1 MIEQLQS
8 FLKALSVSDLWL
20 FPILIVV
27 VGVLAGW
34 IFKKFIH
41 SRLKKITEKT
51 DWRGDDVVFEAI
63 ESHIVIWFFLIS
75 LKIAAESFSS
85 FQPLYFDYA
94 NKIILSILILSV
106 TLVASRIGV
115 GLLNFWA
122 EKQGTDL
129 PSTTIFVNL
138 ARIVIVSVGILVI
151 LQSLGISITPL
162 LTALGVGG
170 LAVSL
175 ALKDTLSDFFA
186 GLHILLSQKVKP
198 GDFVELDSGYMGYIQ
213 NITWRHTTLMERTN
227 NIITVPNAKI
237 SAAIVKNYDK
247 GDPSFSIRVPL
258 GVSYDSDLDYVI
270 KVTEEVAQSV
280 INEVDG
286 AREDAPAV
294 VRCFQFGPSSV
305 DLKVYFRGKKYGD
318 QHPII
323 DEFIRRIHKRYNQE
337 NIEIPF
343 PIRTLIH
350 KNEQS

>member
-1 MIEQLQS
+1 MDKPIIEYIIQFSIPLGT
-8 FLKALSVSDLWL
+8 
-20 FPILIVV
+20 ILCGIV
-27 VGVLAGW
+27 LGW
-34 IFKKFIH
+34 VFKRFIH
-41 SRLKKITEKT
+41 HRLKKLTEKT
-51 DWRGDDVVFEAI
+51 DWKGDDVVFDAI
-63 ESHIVIWFFLIS
+63 ESHIVLWFFLASLNIASNSIPFLNDVYIS
-75 LKIAAESFSS
+75 YLS
-85 FQPLYFDYA
+85 
-94 NKIILSILILSV
+94 KIIVSVLILSV
-106 TLVASRIGV
+106 TLAVSRIGV

-138 ARIVIVSVGILVI
+138 ARIIIISVGVLII

-162 LTALGVGG
+162 LTAMGVGG
-170 LAVSL
+170 LAISL

-198 GDFVELDSGYMGYIQ
+198 GDFVELDSGHMGYVQ

-227 NIITVPNAKI
+227 NEVTVPNAKI

-247 GDPSFSIRVPL
+247 GDPSFSIRVAV
-258 GVSYDSDLDYVI
+258 GVSYESDLDHVI
-270 KVTEEVAQSV
+270 KITEEVASNV
-280 INEVDG
+280 IAQIDG
-286 AREDAPAV
+286 ARKDAPAV

-305 DLKVYFRGKKYGD
+305 DLKVYFRGEKYGD

-323 DEFIRRIHKRYNQE
+323 DEFIRQIHKRFKSE

-350 KNEQS
+350 KNDQQ

>member
-1 MIEQLQS
+1 MNQQIIDY
-8 FLKALSVSDLWL
+8 F
-20 FPILIVV
+20 ILYAIPLTT
-27 VGVLAGW
+27 VGLGLVMGW
-34 IFKKFIH
+34 IFKRFIH
-41 SRLKKITEKT
+41 HRIKKLTEKT
-51 DWRGDDVVFEAI
+51 EWKGDDVFFEAI
-63 ESHIVIWFFLIS
+63 ESHIVLWFFLVA
-75 LKIAAESFSS
+75 LNIASTDIPF
-85 FQPLYFDYA
+85 LNTDYQSYLS
-94 NKIILSILILSV
+94 KIIISILILSI
-106 TLVASRIGV
+106 TLAASKVGV
-115 GLLNFWA
+115 GLLNYWA
-122 EKQGTDL
+122 EKQGTNL

-138 ARIVIVSVGILVI
+138 ARIVIVSVGVLVI

-198 GDFVELDSGYMGYIQ
+198 GDFVELDTGYMGYIQ

-227 NIITVPNAKI
+227 NVVTVPNAKI

-247 GDPSFSIRVPL
+247 GDPSFSIRVPV
-258 GVSYDSDLDYVI
+258 GVSYDSDLDHVVS
-270 KVTEEVAQSV
+270 VTEEVAIGV
-280 INEVDG
+280 VNDVEG
-286 AREDAPAV
+286 AKKDSSPV

-305 DLKVYFRGKKYGD
+305 DLKVYFSGEKYGD

-323 DEFIRRIHKRYNQE
+323 DEFVRRLHKRYQLE

-350 KNEQS
+350 KNELP

>member
-1 MIEQLQS
+1 MNQQIIDY
-8 FLKALSVSDLWL
+8 F
-20 FPILIVV
+20 ILYAVPLTT
-27 VGVLAGW
+27 VGLGLIMGW

-41 SRLKKITEKT
+41 HRIKRLTEKT
-51 DWRGDDVVFEAI
+51 EWKGDDVIFDAI
-63 ESHIVIWFFLIS
+63 ESHIVLWVFLIA
-75 LKIAAESFSS
+75 LNIASTDIPF
-85 FQPLYFDYA
+85 LNTDYH
-94 NKIILSILILSV
+94 NYLSKIIISILILSI
-106 TLVASRIGV
+106 TLAASKVGV
-115 GLLNFWA
+115 GLLNYWA
-122 EKQGTDL
+122 VKQGTNL

-138 ARIVIVSVGILVI
+138 ARIVIVSVGVLVI

-227 NIITVPNAKI
+227 NVVTVPNAKI

-247 GDPSFSIRVPL
+247 GDPSFSIRVPV
-258 GVSYDSDLDYVI
+258 GVSYDSDLDHVVR
-270 KVTEEVAQSV
+270 VTQEVANSV
-280 INEVDG
+280 VNDVDG
-286 AREDAPAV
+286 AKKDSPPV
-294 VRCFQFGPSSV
+294 VRCFQFGPSSI
-305 DLKVYFRGKKYGD
+305 DLKVYFSGEKYGD

-323 DEFIRRIHKRYNQE
+323 DEFVRRLHKSYQSE

-350 KNEQS
+350 KNQSP

>member
-1 MIEQLQS
+1 MDKPIIEYIIQFSIPLGT
-8 FLKALSVSDLWL
+8 
-20 FPILIVV
+20 ILCGIV
-27 VGVLAGW
+27 LGW
-34 IFKKFIH
+34 VFKRFIH
-41 SRLKKITEKT
+41 HRLKKLTEKT
-51 DWRGDDVVFEAI
+51 DWKGDDVVFDAI
-63 ESHIVIWFFLIS
+63 ESHIVLWFFLASLNIASNSIPFLNDVYIS
-75 LKIAAESFSS
+75 YLS
-85 FQPLYFDYA
+85 
-94 NKIILSILILSV
+94 KIIVSVLILSV
-106 TLVASRIGV
+106 TLAVSRIGV

-138 ARIVIVSVGILVI
+138 ARIIIISVGVLII

-162 LTALGVGG
+162 LTAMGVGG
-170 LAVSL
+170 LAISL

-198 GDFVELDSGYMGYIQ
+198 GDFVELDSGHMGYVQ

-227 NIITVPNAKI
+227 NEVTVPNAKI

-247 GDPSFSIRVPL
+247 GDPSFSIRVAV
-258 GVSYDSDLDYVI
+258 GVSYESDLDHVI
-270 KVTEEVAQSV
+270 KITEEVASNV
-280 INEVDG
+280 IAQIDG
-286 AREDAPAV
+286 ARKDSPAV

-323 DEFIRRIHKRYNQE
+323 DEFIRQIHKRFKSE

-350 KNEQS
+350 KNDQQ

>member
-1 MIEQLQS
+1 MNQQIIDY
-8 FLKALSVSDLWL
+8 F
-20 FPILIVV
+20 ILYAIPLTT
-27 VGVLAGW
+27 VGLGLVMGW
-34 IFKKFIH
+34 IFKRFIH
-41 SRLKKITEKT
+41 HRIKKLTEKT
-51 DWRGDDVVFEAI
+51 EWKGDDVFFEAI
-63 ESHIVIWFFLIS
+63 ESHIVLWFFLVA
-75 LKIAAESFSS
+75 LNIASTDIPF
-85 FQPLYFDYA
+85 LNTDYQSYLS
-94 NKIILSILILSV
+94 KIIISILILSI
-106 TLVASRIGV
+106 TLAASKVGV
-115 GLLNFWA
+115 GLLNYWA
-122 EKQGTDL
+122 EKQGTNL

-138 ARIVIVSVGILVI
+138 ARIVIVSVGVLVI

-198 GDFVELDSGYMGYIQ
+198 GDFVELDTGYMGYIQ

-227 NIITVPNAKI
+227 NVVTVPNAKI

-247 GDPSFSIRVPL
+247 GDPSFSIRVPV
-258 GVSYDSDLDYVI
+258 GVSYDSDLDHVVKI
-270 KVTEEVAQSV
+270 TEEVAIV
-280 INEVDG
+280 VVNDVEG
-286 AREDAPAV
+286 AKKDSSPV

-305 DLKVYFRGKKYGD
+305 DLKVYFSGEKYGD

-323 DEFIRRIHKRYNQE
+323 DEFVRRLHKRYQLE

-350 KNEQS
+350 KNELP

>member
-1 MIEQLQS
+1 MD
-8 FLKALSVSDLWL
+8 K
-20 FPILIVV
+20 PIIDYIIQFSIPLGTILCGIV
-27 VGVLAGW
+27 LGW
-34 IFKKFIH
+34 VFKRFIH
-41 SRLKKITEKT
+41 HRLKKLTEKT
-51 DWRGDDVVFEAI
+51 DWRGDDVVFDAI
-63 ESHIVIWFFLIS
+63 ESHIVLWFFLASLNIASNSIPFLNDVYIS
-75 LKIAAESFSS
+75 YLS
-85 FQPLYFDYA
+85 
-94 NKIILSILILSV
+94 KIIVSVLILSV
-106 TLVASRIGV
+106 TLAVSRIGV

-138 ARIVIVSVGILVI
+138 ARIIIISVGVLII

-162 LTALGVGG
+162 LTAMGVGG
-170 LAVSL
+170 LAISL

-198 GDFVELDSGYMGYIQ
+198 GDFVELDSGHMGYVQ

-227 NIITVPNAKI
+227 NEVTVPNAKI

-247 GDPSFSIRVPL
+247 GDPSFSIRVAV
-258 GVSYDSDLDYVI
+258 GVSYESDLDHVI
-270 KVTEEVAQSV
+270 KITEEVASNV
-280 INEVDG
+280 IAQIDG
-286 AREDAPAV
+286 ARKDSPAV

-323 DEFIRRIHKRYNQE
+323 DEFIRQIHKRFKSE

-350 KNEQS
+350 KNDQQ

>member
-1 MIEQLQS
+1 MDKPIIEYIIQFSIPLGT
-8 FLKALSVSDLWL
+8 
-20 FPILIVV
+20 ILCGIV
-27 VGVLAGW
+27 LGW
-34 IFKKFIH
+34 VFKRFIH
-41 SRLKKITEKT
+41 HRLKKLTEKT
-51 DWRGDDVVFEAI
+51 DWKGDDVVFDAI
-63 ESHIVIWFFLIS
+63 ESHIVLWFFLASLNIASNSIPFLNDVYIS
-75 LKIAAESFSS
+75 YLS
-85 FQPLYFDYA
+85 
-94 NKIILSILILSV
+94 KIIVSVLILSV
-106 TLVASRIGV
+106 TLAVSRIGV

-138 ARIVIVSVGILVI
+138 ARIIIISVGVLII

-162 LTALGVGG
+162 LTAMGVGG
-170 LAVSL
+170 LAISL

-198 GDFVELDSGYMGYIQ
+198 GDFVELDSGHMGYVQ

-227 NIITVPNAKI
+227 NEVTVPNAKI

-247 GDPSFSIRVPL
+247 GDPSFSIRVAV
-258 GVSYDSDLDYVI
+258 GVSYESDLDHVI
-270 KVTEEVAQSV
+270 KITEEVASNV
-280 INEVDG
+280 IAQIDG
-286 AREDAPAV
+286 ARKDAPAV

-323 DEFIRRIHKRYNQE
+323 DEFIRQIHKRFKSE

-350 KNEQS
+350 KNDQQ

>member
-1 MIEQLQS
+1 MDKPIIEYIIQFSIPLGT
-8 FLKALSVSDLWL
+8 
-20 FPILIVV
+20 ILCGIV
-27 VGVLAGW
+27 LGW
-34 IFKKFIH
+34 VFKRFIH
-41 SRLKKITEKT
+41 HRLKKLTEKT
-51 DWRGDDVVFEAI
+51 DWRGDDVVFDAI
-63 ESHIVIWFFLIS
+63 ESHIVLWFFLASLNIASNSIPFLNDVYIS
-75 LKIAAESFSS
+75 YLS
-85 FQPLYFDYA
+85 
-94 NKIILSILILSV
+94 KIIISVLILSV
-106 TLVASRIGV
+106 TLAVSRIGV

-138 ARIVIVSVGILVI
+138 ARIIIISVGVLII

-162 LTALGVGG
+162 LTAMGVGG
-170 LAVSL
+170 LAISL

-198 GDFVELDSGYMGYIQ
+198 GDFVELDSGHMGYVQ

-227 NIITVPNAKI
+227 NEVTVPNAKI

-247 GDPSFSIRVPL
+247 GDPSFSIRVAV
-258 GVSYDSDLDYVI
+258 GVSYESDLDHVI
-270 KVTEEVAQSV
+270 KITEEVASNV
-280 INEVDG
+280 IAQIDG
-286 AREDAPAV
+286 ARKDAPAV

-323 DEFIRRIHKRYNQE
+323 DEFIRQIHKRFKSE

-350 KNEQS
+350 KNDQQ

>member
-1 MIEQLQS
+1 MDKTIIDYIIQFSIPLGTI
-8 FLKALSVSDLWL
+8 LGGIILGWL
-20 FPILIVV
+20 F
-27 VGVLAGW
+27 
-34 IFKKFIH
+34 KRFIH
-41 SRLKKITEKT
+41 QRLKKLTEKT
-51 DWRGDDVVFEAI
+51 NWKGDDVVFDAI
-63 ESHIVIWFFLIS
+63 ESHIVLWFFLAS
-75 LKIAAESFSS
+75 LNIASNSIPFLNDVYLSYLS
-85 FQPLYFDYA
+85 
-94 NKIILSILILSV
+94 KIIISVLILSV
-106 TLVASRIGV
+106 TLAFSRIGV

-138 ARIVIVSVGILVI
+138 ARIIIISVGVLII

-162 LTALGVGG
+162 LTAMGVGG
-170 LAVSL
+170 LAISL

-198 GDFVELDSGYMGYIQ
+198 GDFVELDSGYMGYVR

-227 NIITVPNAKI
+227 NEVTVPNAKI

-247 GDPSFSIRVPL
+247 GDPSFSIRVAV
-258 GVSYDSDLDYVI
+258 GVSYESDLDHVI
-270 KVTEEVAQSV
+270 KITQEVASNV
-280 INEVDG
+280 ISQIDG
-286 AREDAPAV
+286 AKKDAPAV

-305 DLKVYFRGKKYGD
+305 DLKVYFRGEKYGD

-323 DEFIRRIHKRYNQE
+323 DEFIRQIHKRFRSE

-350 KNEQS
+350 KNDQQ

>member
-1 MIEQLQS
+1 MNQQVLDYI
-8 FLKALSVSDLWL
+8 VSYTIPLTT
-20 FPILIVV
+20 
-27 VGVLAGW
+27 VGLGVIMGW

-41 SRLKKITEKT
+41 HRIKKLTERTEWK
-51 DWRGDDVVFEAI
+51 GDDVIFEAI
-63 ESHIVIWFFLIS
+63 ESHIVLWFFLVALNIASTDIPFLNTVYHNYIS
-75 LKIAAESFSS
+75 
-85 FQPLYFDYA
+85 
-94 NKIILSILILSV
+94 KIIISILILSI
-106 TLVASRIGV
+106 TLAASKIGV
-115 GLLNFWA
+115 GLLNYWA
-122 EKQGTDL
+122 EKQGTNL
-129 PSTTIFVNL
+129 PSTTIFINL
-138 ARIVIVSVGILVI
+138 ARIVIVSIGVLVI

-198 GDFVELDSGYMGYIQ
+198 GDFVELDTGYMGYIQ

-227 NIITVPNAKI
+227 NIVTVPNAKI

-247 GDPSFSIRVPL
+247 GDPSFSIRVPV
-258 GVSYDSDLDYVI
+258 GVSYDSDLDHVI
-270 KVTEEVAQSV
+270 KVTEDVAQSV
-280 INEVDG
+280 IKDVDG
-286 AREDAPAV
+286 AKKDSTPV

-305 DLKVYFRGKKYGD
+305 DLKVYFSGEKYGD

-323 DEFIRRIHKRYNQE
+323 DEFIRQIHKRFKSE

-350 KNEQS
+350 KNDQQ